1 MTTNMTHHE
10 LPPTASRQPSF
21 RSADASSASV
31 AAEIADER
39 RRAIVEEIPRLRG
52 YARALLRDRDAA
64 DDLVQ
69 DALERA
75 LSRMANWTA
84 GDTPRAWLLT
94 IMHNLFIDQLR
105 RAKRHAQAVTTIS
118 ETIDAIATSPQADS
132 LVSLDV
138 FSALQQINPERRAAL
153 VLVTVEGL
161 SYDEARKVLGIPA
174 GTLTSRIARGREELR
189 SILEGVSR
197 PGRPA

>member
-1 MTTNMTHHE
+1 M
-10 LPPTASRQPSF
+10 ASG
-21 RSADASSASV
+21 A
-31 AAEIADER
+31 AAEITDER
-39 RRAIVEEIPRLRG
+39 RRAIVAEIPRLRG

-69 DALERA
+69 DSLERA
-75 LSRMANWTA
+75 LSRMANWTD
-84 GDTPRAWLLT
+84 GDTPRRWLLT
-94 IMHNLFIDQLR
+94 IMHNLFVDQLR

-118 ETIDAIATSPQADS
+118 ETIDAIAKSPQTDR
-132 LVSLDV
+132 LVFVDI

-153 VLVTVEGL
+153 VLVAVEGL
-161 SYDEARKVLGIPA
+161 SYADARMTLGIPV

-197 PGRPA
+197 PGQPG